1 MPAEIDPSASAPS
14 AAVIAEN
21 LRRVRERIDAA
32 CQRAGRSLEEVTV
45 VGVSKGFPVDAVVA
59 AYAAG
64 LADMGEN
71 RVQEAA
77 AKVAA
82 AAAQGARLR
91 WHLVG
96 HLQRNKVK
104 TSLGLFDIIHSV
116 DSLRLA
122 EAVGREAGARAPVSV
137 LLEVNVAG
145 EESKFGLAPDEVA
158 VVLARARAL
167 PNLDVLGLMTVAPL
181 AADAEEVR
189 PVFRRLRELGKSLEL
204 RHLSMGM
211 SDDFEVAVEEG
222 ATLVRIGRAIFGP
235 RPDPFQAPRPGSQ

>member
-1 MPAEIDPSASAPS
+1 MPPETNRTIS
-14 AAVIAEN
+14 AADIAEN

-32 CQRAGRSLEEVTV
+32 CRRAGRSPDEVTV
-45 VGVSKGFPVDAVVA
+45 VGISKGFPISAVVA
-59 AYAAG
+59 AYEAG
-64 LADMGEN
+64 LSDVGEN

-77 AKVAA
+77 AKIPA
-82 AAAQGARLR
+82 AAAQGARPR

-96 HLQRNKVK
+96 HLQTNKVK
-104 TSLGLFDIIHSV
+104 TALGLFDIIHSV

-122 EAVGREAGARAPVSV
+122 EMISREAGAGARAPV

-158 VVLARARAL
+158 SALARARAL
-167 PNLDVLGLMTVAPL
+167 PNVDVQGLMTVAPL

-189 PVFRRLRELGKSLEL
+189 PVFRRLRELGKSLGL

-235 RPDPFQAPRPGSQ
+235 RPDPFQAPRPGTQ